1 MKIVRIV
8 KEKQKEN
15 EDLIEIRIVK
25 EIVSKT
31 FYKYLKMKKSKRIL
45 TRKIQDYIIDLREG
59 FILKKKKI
67 YLLSKMKREEF
78 LRDQLKK
85 RYI

>member
-1 MKIVRIV
+1 MKIVRTV

-45 TRKIQDYIIDLREG
+45 TRKI
-59 FILKKKKI
+59 
-67 YLLSKMKREEF
+67 
-78 LRDQLKK
+78 
-85 RYI
+85 